1 MTSYR
6 SGGSDSYRDRDSR
19 GGGGPGGSRQ
29 GGTGPGGPGGAAGRG
44 GGRRPWGRRKVC
56 VFCAEKIEPEYKS
69 VNRLRRFLSDRA
81 RIESGKKTGTCSRHQ
96 RLVRREI
103 KRARFMGLLP
113 FTQDH
118 VRITGTAVVAGARPA
133 TAEGEAVEAVEGEA
147 GLAGVAAAVPEEELV
162 IEAPEESEAIV
173 ADVEPAEEHQ

>member
-29 GGTGPGGPGGAAGRG
+29 GGTGPGGPGGAAGR

-118 VRITGTAVVAGARPA
+118 VRITGTAVVAGARPP
-133 TAEGEAVEAVEGEA
+133 AEGEAVEGEA
-147 GLAGVAAAVPEEELV
+147 GAAGAAPVAPEDDV
-162 IEAPEESEAIV
+162 IIEAPEESEAIV

>member
-1 MTSYR
+1 
-6 SGGSDSYRDRDSR
+6 DYRDRDRDTR

-29 GGTGPGGPGGAAGRG
+29 GTGGPGGPAAGR

-81 RIESGKKTGTCSRHQ
+81 RIESGRKTGTCSRHQ

-103 KRARFMGLLP
+103 KRARFLGLLP
-113 FTQDH
+113 FTGDH
-118 VRITGTAVVAGARPA
+118 LRITGTAVIAGARPA
-133 TAEGEAVEAVEGEA
+133 AEGEAVEGEA
-147 GLAGVAAAVPEEELV
+147 SQAEAAAILPEEEAAPGEEV
-162 IEAPEESEAIV
+162 ATPEESEAGV
-173 ADVEPAEEHQ
+173 ADVEPAEEKQ

>member
-1 MTSYR
+1 MTTYR
-6 SGGSDSYRDRDSR
+6 SGGADSQRDYRDR
-19 GGGGPGGSRQ
+19 GGAGAAGAGR
-29 GGTGPGGPGGAAGRG
+29 TGPGGAPGAGGRG

-103 KRARFMGLLP
+103 KRARFLGLLP
-113 FTQDH
+113 FTGDH
-118 VRITGTAVVAGARPA
+118 LRITGTAAVPGARPP
-133 TAEGEAVEAVEGEA
+133 EAGEAVEGEEPA
-147 GLAGVAAAVPEEELV
+147 VGIADEEAVIAA
-162 IEAPEESEAIV
+162 EESEAV
-173 ADVEPAEEHQ
+173 VPDVEPADETR

>member
-6 SGGSDSYRDRDSR
+6 SGGSDSYRDRDRDTR

-29 GGTGPGGPGGAAGRG
+29 GGTGPGGPGAAGR

-103 KRARFMGLLP
+103 KRARFLGLLP

-118 VRITGTAVVAGARPA
+118 LRITGTAVVAGARPA
-133 TAEGEAVEAVEGEA
+133 TAEGEAVEGEEV
-147 GLAGVAAAVPEEELV
+147 LAGVAAVVPEEELV
-162 IEAPEESEAIV
+162 IEAPEESEAMG
-173 ADVEPAEEHQ
+173 ADVEPAEENQ

>member
-1 MTSYR
+1 MTTYR
-6 SGGSDSYRDRDSR
+6 SSGGDAPRDYRGDRGGSSFS
-19 GGGGPGGSRQ
+19 GPGRS
-29 GGTGPGGPGGAAGRG
+29 GPGAPGAAGRG

-69 VNRLRRFLSDRA
+69 VNRLRRFLSDRS

-103 KRARFMGLLP
+103 KRARFLGLLP

-118 VRITGTAVVAGARPA
+118 IRITGTAAVPGAKPAG
-133 TAEGEAVEAVEGEA
+133 EGAGEAVEGEE
-147 GLAGVAAAVPEEELV
+147 AAIAVVEEE
-162 IEAPEESEAIV
+162 IAEIPAGESEVV
-173 ADVEPAEEHQ
+173 APDVEPADEPR

>member
-1 MTSYR
+1 MTYR
-6 SGGSDSYRDRDSR
+6 SGGYSGGYEGSRDTR
-19 GGGGPGGSRQ
+19 GGGGASSGGRPGG
-29 GGTGPGGPGGAAGRG
+29 GPPGAAGRG

-103 KRARFMGLLP
+103 KRARFLGLLP
-113 FTQDH
+113 FTGDH
-118 VRITGTAVVAGARPA
+118 IRITGTAALPGARV
-133 TAEGEAVEAVEGEA
+133 GEAGEGVEGEA
-147 GLAGVAAAVPEEELV
+147 AAVAVAEGEE
-162 IEAPEESEAIV
+162 IPIAAEESEVEAG
-173 ADVEPAEEHQ
+173 DVEPAEEPR